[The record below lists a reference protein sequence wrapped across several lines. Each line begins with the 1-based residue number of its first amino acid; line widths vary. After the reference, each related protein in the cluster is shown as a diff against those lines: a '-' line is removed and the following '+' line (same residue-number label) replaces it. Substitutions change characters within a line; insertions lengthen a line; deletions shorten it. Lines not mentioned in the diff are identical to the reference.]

1 MTYARSLTHLVAL
14 VLILASTPLLADT
27 NDMAAQRKLY
37 AARHR
42 RIIMNND
49 GNDTLGTLPSE
60 KHTPEA
66 FLARR
71 TAGLVGSQV
80 DAIFYCDGI
89 FAVYTHRSEET
100 ERRRAASGGREYWA
114 GELIE
119 KGGKDPLE
127 IITDWGHAHGI
138 EVFWSM
144 RMNDTHDS
152 SPAYAKIMPRWKR
165 EHPDLMMAPKPTR
178 FPYGSS
184 RWSSVDYGKAE
195 VRDKVFRILRDVA
208 TRYDVDGLELD
219 FLRHPMFFKPQLLGE
234 PVTQEHCDRMTSLL
248 ARVRA
253 MADEVGRRRGRP
265 VLIAVRVPDSVR
277 YSKAIGLD
285 LEAWLKRDLVDL
297 LIGAGQIHLE
307 PWKNLVA
314 LGRRHGVPVYAGLS
328 PARLEPRSGDRA
340 LDLPLWRGEALRAW
354 DAGVDGVS
362 TFNVFDPAS
371 PVFRQIGDPFVL
383 RRLPRR
389 YQFIPGKKGYLNRLK
404 GGEKYVVPDE

>member
-1 MTYARSLTHLVAL
+1 MLLAIV
-14 VLILASTPLLADT
+14 ASTAAWAET
-27 NDMAAQRKLY
+27 GDMSAMRKVY
-37 AARHR
+37 AGRHR

-49 GNDTLGTLPSE
+49 GNDTLGTLPGE
-60 KHTPEA
+60 KHVIEA

-71 TAGLVGSQV
+71 TAELAGSQV

-89 FAVYTHRSEET
+89 FDTYTHRSEESET
-100 ERRRAASGGREYWA
+100 RRVASGGRKYWA

-119 KGGKDPLE
+119 KYGKDPLE
-127 IITDWGHAHGI
+127 IITEWGHARGM

-144 RMNDTHDS
+144 RMNDSHDS
-152 SPAYAKIMPRWKR
+152 SPAYAKLMPRWKK
-165 EHPDLMMAPKPTR
+165 EHPELMMAPKPTR

-208 TRYDVDGLELD
+208 TRYDVDGLEMD

-234 PVTQEHCDRMTSLL
+234 PVTREHRDMMTALV

-253 MADEVGRRRGRP
+253 MADEVGRKRGRP
-265 VLIAVRVPDSVR
+265 MLLAIRVPDSAR
-277 YSKAIGLD
+277 YCKAIGLD
-285 LEAWLKRDLVDL
+285 IEAWLGRNLVDL
-297 LIGAGQIHLE
+297 VVGAGPIHLE

-314 LGRRHGVPVYAGLS
+314 LGKRYDVPVYAGLS

-340 LDLPLWRGEALRAW
+340 TDLPLWRGEALRAW

-362 TFNVFDPAS
+362 TFNVFDPKN
-371 PVFRQIGDPFVL
+371 PIFREIGDPFVL

-389 YQFIPGKKGYLNRLK
+389 YEFIPGNAGHLNRLE
-404 GGEKYVVPDE
+404 GGTGYVVRDE